1 MLLWAWAFGVR
12 YGDMSETI
20 EQTIMAALEAAAGKS
35 VLPADIARRIA
46 GHDEKA
52 WSRQMKPVR
61 AAALS
66 LARQGK
72 IVFLRKGK
80 RVDPNAVKG
89 LYRLSLAAPQ
99 FPCPSA

>member
-72 IVFLRKGK
+72 IVFLRKGRRGREHHQANEESK
-80 RVDPNAVKG
+80 RRSAH
-89 LYRLSLAAPQ
+89 RMILS
-99 FPCPSA
+99 